1 MNDEQMKTP
10 SGIEEGVSKEE
21 IEQFLND
28 MEDFEP
34 IVKFLLVIR

>member
-1 MNDEQMKTP
+1 MSTP

-21 IEQFLND
+21 IERFLQD

-34 IVKFLLVIR
+34 IV